1 MFLCFNVLMIMS
13 KEDKKNKIKDKSG
26 ADEVDREFAK
36 LLEERE
42 KEEEIDES
50 LKEIYAEE
58 TAPAAFAAAG
68 EKNNN
73 FTNKKNIMLRREINT
88 WRKITWL
95 FFLLLMVLAAISW
108 AAFLIFNQGGRL
120 NAKDIE
126 FKISGPETAA
136 VGQELIYEIQYKN
149 LSQYNL
155 KNAEISLNY
164 PDSFIFT
171 DAVPE
176 PISGKHIWQIEQINT
191 KRSGR
196 IELKGRLA
204 APVGAKAIFSAAIT
218 YRPENFSSTFSADSG
233 LTTEINSLGLN
244 VAAEAPS
251 FFNLNEESE
260 ILLKYAKQ
268 KENFIDNFNIIFA
281 AGENFAVS
289 VPKEASPW
297 AIKEVSDKQ
306 EKFSVKG
313 KFLKK
318 PAEGEKL
325 KLSLAIPEEIT
336 SGEGKEKKTQIKN
349 HVFYEYEWS
358 PVVAEGAL
366 NLSLTVNGSNTDKPA
381 NFGDTL
387 NYVIHYK
394 NSSETTLK
402 NVIIM
407 ASVDSDA
414 VDWKTLQDEQKG
426 EVKDGS
432 IIWTKEQIKNLAEIK
447 AGAEDSF
454 GFSLKIKTRE
464 QLKDAA
470 LNALQV
476 QTALD
481 YSVDSALKGLENP
494 LIKITTKIN
503 SDLNFLNEVR
513 YFDRQNIAVGEGPL
527 PPKTGQKTTFRVYWA
542 LTNSLHDLENM
553 EVTAVLPNNVNW
565 ENNYQKTTGEIT
577 YAADTRTV
585 NWQIGSLDALA
596 EPAMLD
602 FAVSVTPQ
610 TSDKNKILTLL
621 NQPQAEARDKETGGI
636 IVITGKAKT
645 TNLEDDAV
653 GKGNGKVE

>member
-1 MFLCFNVLMIMS
+1 MS
-13 KEDKKNKIKDKSG
+13 KEDKKNKTADLNEFDKD
-26 ADEVDREFAK
+26 FAK
-36 LLEERE
+36 LLKERE
-42 KEEEIDES
+42 KEDDVNDS
-50 LKEIYAEE
+50 LKEIYAVED
-58 TAPAAFAAAG
+58 APATFVSMG
-68 EKNNN
+68 KKNNN
-73 FTNKKNIMLRREINT
+73 FNHQENTMLRREINT

-95 FFLLLMVLAAISW
+95 FFTLLMVLAAISW
-108 AAFLIFNQGGRL
+108 TAFLIFNQGNRL
-120 NAKDIE
+120 NTKDIE

-149 LSQYNL
+149 LSQFNL
-155 KNAEISLNY
+155 KNAEISLNF
-164 PDSFIFT
+164 PDSFIFL

-176 PISGKHIWQIEQINT
+176 PVSGKHIWQIEQIDT

-196 IELKGRLA
+196 VEVKGKLV
-204 APVGAKAIFSAAIT
+204 APIDTQAIFSAAIT

-233 LTTEINSLGLN
+233 LTTAINSGGLN
-244 VAAEAPS
+244 IVAEAPS

-260 ILLKYAKQ
+260 ILIKYAKQ
-268 KENFIDNFNIIFA
+268 KDNFIDNFNIIFT

-289 VPKEASPW
+289 VPKTAGPW
-297 AIKEVSDKQ
+297 TINKVSDQQ
-306 EKFSVKG
+306 EKFSLKG
-313 KFLKK
+313 KFLKP
-318 PAEGEKL
+318 PAENEKL
-325 KLSLAIPEEIT
+325 KLSLSIPEEVK
-336 SGEGKEKKTQIKN
+336 SGEGADQKTQIKN

-366 NLSLTVNGSNTDKPA
+366 NLNLTINGASADKPA

-394 NSSETTLK
+394 NSSEAALK

-407 ASVDSDA
+407 ASIDSDA

-432 IIWTKEQIKNLAEIK
+432 IIWTKEQLKSLAEIK

-454 GFSLKIKTRE
+454 GFSLKIKTRD
-464 QLKDAA
+464 QLNNTAP
-470 LNALQV
+470 NAMQV

-481 YSVDSALKGLENP
+481 YSIDSALNGLENP

-503 SDLNFLNEVR
+503 SDLKFTNEAR

-527 PPKTGQKTTFRVYWA
+527 PPKVGQKTTFRVYWTLA
-542 LTNSLHDLENM
+542 NTLHDLENM
-553 EVTAVLPNNVNW
+553 EVTAVLPANINW
-565 ENNYQKTTGEIT
+565 ENNYQATTGDIN
-577 YAADTRTV
+577 YAADKRTV
-585 NWQIGSLDALA
+585 NWRISSLNALA
-596 EPAMLD
+596 EPAMVS

-610 TSDKNKILTLL
+610 VSDKNKILTLL
-621 NQPQAEARDKETGGI
+621 NQPQVSASDKETGG
-636 IVITGKAKT
+636 VISLIGAAKT